1 MKILL
6 CTNAFENITN
16 GPAKFANLVLQIN
29 EHYPGHQIRILTE
42 DISAAK
48 APAHTYV
55 YKVDLQ
61 FPRFLRMFGQVLRM
75 FIYYNKAREIQKEYN
90 YDVLV
95 YINAFN
101 GLWAAMIS
109 DKPTVGMINDYNNL
123 SAKLATYQTEPRWL
137 KKFVFKHLEKL
148 STRYHRAII
157 ANSQYLT
164 RQLMDTYRIHP
175 SKLYMLYKAVD
186 ISGIPFQ
193 PVRAFASPLKILFVK
208 ADYPTGG
215 LQVLAKALSLL
226 PDFQFLLTIIGPP
239 ERFRNHVLSLFVHMP
254 HIEVHLL
261 GDQPQ
266 PVVYEHLSRNDIFCV
281 PSLKEAL
288 GVANIEALASGIPVV
303 STRTGG
309 IPEVLDHGN
318 NGWLAN
324 LNDPGSLAAAIK
336 DCIQHP
342 LERLHKSMQ
351 GRKFI
356 TKFSVDSMLRHFLLI
371 LEDAV
376 LCKHPT
382 SGNKPTGSGSP
393 PAKEE
398 N

>member
-193 PVRAFASPLKILFVK
+193 PERAFASPLKILFVK
-208 ADYPTGG
+208 ADYPTVAYKYWRKHSHFYRIFNFCSP
-215 LQVLAKALSLL
+215 LLA
-226 PDFQFLLTIIGPP
+226 
-239 ERFRNHVLSLFVHMP
+239 
-254 HIEVHLL
+254 HLNASEIMF
-261 GDQPQ
+261 
-266 PVVYEHLSRNDIFCV
+266 Y
-281 PSLKEAL
+281 PSLY
-288 GVANIEALASGIPVV
+288 ICHI
-303 STRTGG
+303 
-309 IPEVLDHGN
+309 
-318 NGWLAN
+318 
-324 LNDPGSLAAAIK
+324 
-336 DCIQHP
+336 
-342 LERLHKSMQ
+342 
-351 GRKFI
+351 
-356 TKFSVDSMLRHFLLI
+356 
-371 LEDAV
+371 
-376 LCKHPT
+376 
-382 SGNKPTGSGSP
+382 
-393 PAKEE
+393 
-398 N
+398 